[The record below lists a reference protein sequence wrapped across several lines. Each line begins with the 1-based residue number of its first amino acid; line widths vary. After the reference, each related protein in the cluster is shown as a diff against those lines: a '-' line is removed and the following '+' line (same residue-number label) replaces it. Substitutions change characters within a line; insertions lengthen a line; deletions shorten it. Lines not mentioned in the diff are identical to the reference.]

1 MDFDGRWGIF
11 GGIRGVRHLTPGQTA
26 SSLTSAPA
34 LASGP
39 MPTIRTWLVNFKIY
53 AASVIVS
60 LIVGVLFGICS
71 GYLSQVF
78 NLGLINIRFPEPW
91 SVTGA
96 VSAYL
101 IWAFASDFFFYY

>member
-1 MDFDGRWGIF
+1 VDFDGRWGIF

-60 LIVGVLFGICS
+60 PIVGVLFGICS

-96 VSAYL
+96 VSA
-101 IWAFASDFFFYY
+101 I